1 MNQAN
6 KKIIDLEYY
15 VNLDQDE
22 LINSLKKYVEKVKTI
37 NAIIT
42 HQQVSQTDYF
52 RVKHNFDDIDDLLQD
67 LVTIKAYI
75 HVKETI
81 KVHEELN
88 VEFKQLL
95 SKLCIDYTAKDTTDN
110 QAFYK
115 PENSSE
121 NVSIAWE
128 TSNVLLDDKFI
139 IFVPKNEYKYAV
151 ITSNTTA
158 QDLVVAPQKEN
169 FEPAQ
174 EPELV
179 VATEKVET
187 EKVEP
192 ASVSDQ
198 QTSEPINVEVVDASS
213 EYEKMS
219 NDDVIVEQENLES
232 KVDIYETEELLI
244 PYEQEIKAT
253 KYNLPAKNK
262 FATTLLV
269 IAIIILLAFVVVIG
283 LRLFEIITKT
293 ALF

>member
-6 KKIIDLEYY
+6 KKIIDLEYF

-22 LINSLKKYVEKVKTI
+22 LINSLKKYVEKVKII
-37 NAIIT
+37 NATIT

-52 RVKHNFDDIDDLLQD
+52 RVKHNFDDVDDLLQD

-81 KVHEELN
+81 KLHEELN
-88 VEFKQLL
+88 AEFKQLL
-95 SKLCIDYTAKDTTDN
+95 SKLCIDYTAKDTPDN

-139 IFVPKNEYKYAV
+139 IFVPKNAYKYAV

-158 QDLVVAPQKEN
+158 HDLVVAPQKEII
-169 FEPAQ
+169 EPTQ
-174 EPELV
+174 EQESI
-179 VATEKVET
+179 VET
-187 EKVEP
+187 EKAETET
-192 ASVSDQ
+192 Q
-198 QTSEPINVEVVDASS
+198 NVEVVDTNG
-213 EYEKMS
+213 ETEKMS
-219 NDDVIVEQENLES
+219 NDDVVVEQENLES

-253 KYNLPAKNK
+253 KYNAPSKNK
-262 FATTLLV
+262 FATILLI